1 MIFLRL
7 FAKKKREREKN
18 CDSLRKKFPSGRFLH
33 EKKEKKGRFRSF
45 LDRLLRVLFEG
56 KIVIGSRGWLR
67 VKRRGYPWGER
78 SEGRTIISCAV
89 IKSPLFRPR

>member
-7 FAKKKREREKN
+7 LREREK
-18 CDSLRKKFPSGRFLH
+18 LRFPSKKFPSGRFLH